1 MKPCPSFRHVL
12 ALSIV
17 ALSVECSAQRTP
29 FTYQDMMLLDR
40 ISGLE
45 VDPAGNRALYAVRGT
60 DMDKN
65 RGVRSLWLKDL
76 ANADAPAAR
85 LAVGDSGAF
94 DAQWGAD
101 GKSIYFLCGKNK
113 EGTAQ
118 LYRTDASGNPMQ
130 QLTRLPLD
138 IGSYRVTNDG
148 AGAVVS
154 MAVFPGTSDEVAS
167 TVQHNSEHAMGSGN
181 LYDKVFVRHWDTW
194 ADGTRNHLFHVRFSD
209 GAVTALTPGFDGDV
223 PGKPFGDNGDFVISS
238 DGKTVY
244 FSARVA
250 GRTEPWS
257 TNFDIYSVAITGGA
271 LKNHTAANKAW
282 DASPRLSRDGRV
294 LAYKAMKRPGF
305 EADRFEVQLLDLAS
319 GIVTPLASEWDR
331 SVDQMTWS
339 RDGRSLLVTA
349 DDLGKH
355 RLFRM
360 ALPGTMKRNAGGIMP
375 LSRDGHMDAFAETPK
390 GFVFL
395 KSAMNSPAR
404 LYMSRPCEG
413 VPNKPRKGVADYI
426 DACPAELAKV
436 NASLNDKDFGWYEQF
451 SFAGWNDETV
461 HGYVVK
467 PADFTE
473 GKKYPVVFLIH
484 GGPQGSFGDMWSYR
498 WNAQTYAG
506 AGYAVVMIDFHGST
520 GYGQAFCDAISEHWG
535 DRPLEDLQKGW
546 AHALKT
552 YPFLDG
558 ERAAALGASYGGYM
572 VNWIAGRWKEPW
584 KALVSH
590 CGVFDSRSMG
600 YSTEE
605 LWFSDWENGGSSFKH
620 PEKADMFNPALFA
633 KDWSVPMLVIH
644 GDLDFR
650 IPITQGISAFTAL
663 QEKGV
668 PSQFLRFP
676 DENHWVLK
684 PRNSMQWH
692 NTVFG
697 WLEQYIGGGGK

>member
-1 MKPCPSFRHVL
+1 MKPCPSIRHVL
-12 ALSIV
+12 TLSIV

-29 FTYQDMMLLDR
+29 FTYQDMLLLDR

-60 DMDKN
+60 DMEKN

-76 ANADAPAAR
+76 ANTDAPAAR

-94 DAQWGAD
+94 DAQWSAD

-113 EGTAQ
+113 EGVAQ

-138 IGSYRVTNDG
+138 IGAYRVTNDG

-154 MAVFPGTSDEVAS
+154 LAVFPGNGDEVAR
-167 TVQHNSEHAMGSGN
+167 TVERNGVRAMGSGN
-181 LYDKVFVRHWDTW
+181 LYDRVFVRHWDTW

-209 GAVTALTPGFDGDV
+209 GAITALTPGFDGDV
-223 PGKPFGDNGDFVISS
+223 PGKPFGDNGDFLISP

-244 FSARVA
+244 FSAREA

-257 TNFDIYSVAITGGA
+257 TNFDIYGVAVTGGA
-271 LKNHTAANKAW
+271 LKNLTATNEAW
-282 DASPRLSRDGRV
+282 DAAPRLSPDGKT
-294 LAYKAMKRPGF
+294 LAYKAMKRTGF
-305 EADRFEVQLLDLAS
+305 EADRFEVQLLDLATGTVRPVATS
-319 GIVTPLASEWDR
+319 WDR
-331 SVDQMTWS
+331 SVEQMQWS
-339 RDGRSLLVTA
+339 NDGKSLYVTA
-349 DDLGKH
+349 DDQGAH
-355 RLFRM
+355 RLFRI
-360 ALPGTMKRNAGGIMP
+360 GIDP
-375 LSRDGHMDAFAETPK
+375 KKSGVVQLSKSGHIDAFHETGK

-395 KSAMNSPAR
+395 KSAMNSPSQLFAAK
-404 LYMSRPCEG
+404 PGAAVVDEG
-413 VPNKPRKGVADYI
+413 AMK
-426 DACPAELAKV
+426 LTTV
-436 NASLNDKDFGWYEQF
+436 NAGLADKVFGAYEQF
-451 SFAGWNDETV
+451 TFPGWNNETV
-461 HGYVVK
+461 HGYVVN
-467 PADFTE
+467 PSDYVE
-473 GKKYPVVFLIH
+473 GKRYPVVFLIH

-506 AGYAVVMIDFHGST
+506 AGYGVVMIDFHGST

-546 AHALKT
+546 AHALKS

-558 ERAAALGASYGGYM
+558 DRAAALGASYGGYM

-620 PEKADMFNPALFA
+620 PEKADVFNPALFV

-697 WLEQYIGGGGK
+697 WLDQHIGGGPR